1 MTVVGVNQFSSL
13 ARQSNND
20 IAFGPITLMHRDDYF
35 KTDGHKNAQHSIIEG
50 FALGEKF
57 ESVQLPVTVYEGG
70 NDVKFRMYEDGIQ
83 SLIQGWTKHF
93 SVGAKKH
100 NRKSC

>member
-1 MTVVGVNQFSSL
+1 MIIL
-13 ARQSNND
+13 KRMD
-20 IAFGPITLMHRDDYF
+20 IKCTAF
-35 KTDGHKNAQHSIIEG
+35 IIEG

-83 SLIQGWTKHF
+83 SLIQGGRNTF
-93 SVGAKKH
+93 Q
-100 NRKSC
+100 

>member
-35 KTDGHKNAQHSIIEG
+35 KTDGHKMHSI
-50 FALGEKF
+50 
-57 ESVQLPVTVYEGG
+57 QLLKV
-70 NDVKFRMYEDGIQ
+70 
-83 SLIQGWTKHF
+83 LL
-93 SVGAKKH
+93 
-100 NRKSC
+100 